1 MSDLVERLTR
11 ERDATPP
18 MASEPEPVAV
28 VTDEMVEAAE
38 AAIYPR
44 HERGFLLKPLVDP
57 IDMRAALEAVVP
69 AALLAAEQRGRD
81 AEREWHGMETAPRD
95 GTHILVD
102 LGPGTPPTTVH
113 WFADDPALG
122 GAGNAGW
129 YISVQQNDGPAVNP
143 VAWQHLPIAAA

>member
-1 MSDLVERLTR
+1 
-11 ERDATPP
+11 
-18 MASEPEPVAV
+18 MASEPELVAV

-81 AEREWHGMETAPRD
+81 AERVWQDISSAPRD
-95 GTHILVD
+95 ATEILACRPDSSVFVCRWARMD
-102 LGPGTPPTTVH
+102 ELVSEPVLEAMEAKLSDFEGRFHDRDGWLDGSMAPTL
-113 WFADDPALG
+113 WM
-122 GAGNAGW
+122 
-129 YISVQQNDGPAVNP
+129 SM
-143 VAWQHLPIAAA
+143 PIAAAIRKGDAT